1 MQVKKTRRHYEP
13 LIRERILKHNR
24 ILKELIVRDVANIFS
39 RSSKTWSFNE
49 KVGRNKM
56 AKKNEENYLHS
67 GLRYFYCWLT
77 KKVREPELTEIKSP
91 FNSTNSFQD

>member
-39 RSSKTWSFNE
+39 RSSKTWHFNE

-56 AKKNEENYLHS
+56 AKKMKRTIYIRDYVTS
-67 GLRYFYCWLT
+67 IVG
-77 KKVREPELTEIKSP
+77 
-91 FNSTNSFQD
+91 